1 MKKSVITG
9 ALCALL
15 SGMLLPSTSFAGD
28 VAVGGTG
35 MALKLLER
43 VGASVQAENPN
54 VTVTVLPSMGS
65 GGGLKALADGV
76 LDLSLS
82 ARALKGTELEAG
94 LEEKYCFATP
104 LVFATQRENAA
115 DVTLSRLI
123 DIYASPSP
131 YWPNGVPLKVIM
143 RTRSGSEHPYLA
155 GKIEGLEKSFALA
168 RSRPD
173 VVLGMTDQQ
182 NLDIAEKMFGA
193 FAITTMLQI
202 ATEERK
208 IVPVSV
214 DGVQP
219 GPDTLADSTYPF
231 SMTVCVVGRK
241 MIRGYDAPLL
251 LEYLESDAGMKL
263 VRNAG
268 ALPIGRHR

>member
-1 MKKSVITG
+1 MKKTVIN
-9 ALCALL
+9 CAVSAFLAGL
-15 SGMLLPSTSFAGD
+15 LLPSSGFAGE
-28 VAVGGTG
+28 VVVSGTG

-43 VGASVQAENPN
+43 VGTSLQAENPDVIVN
-54 VTVTVLPSMGS
+54 VLPSMGS

-82 ARALKGTELEAG
+82 ARALKAAEKEAG
-94 LEEKYCFATP
+94 LEEKYCFSTP
-104 LVFATQRENAA
+104 LVFATQRENMA
-115 DVTLSRLI
+115 DVPLSRLNE
-123 DIYASPSP
+123 IYSSPSP

-143 RTRSGSEHPYLA
+143 RAQSGSEHPYLA
-155 GKIEGLEKSFALA
+155 GKIDGLDKSFALA

-182 NLDIAEKMFGA
+182 NLDIAEKMFGS

-202 ATEERK
+202 ATEDRK
-208 IVPVSV
+208 VVPVSV

-219 GPDTLADSTYPF
+219 GPDTLADSSYPF
-231 SMTVCVVGRK
+231 SMTICVVGRK
-241 MIRGYDAPLL
+241 MIRGQDAPLL
-251 LEYLESDAGMKL
+251 LEYLESDAGTKL
-263 VRNAG
+263 VRDAG